1 MLCSLPM
8 RDPKKTLVLLNP
20 KAGSAASIQAIEL
33 AIRSAPDT
41 VLHETTR
48 AGEAGELAAAAVRE
62 GHVGRVIA
70 GGGDGT
76 VSEIV
81 NALANSHVALGIL
94 PLGTGNDL
102 ARTLGIPLDDLSAA
116 LAIAQTGNV
125 RPMDLVLA
133 EADDKPPT
141 YVANVA
147 AGGFS
152 GQVDEQLDDDEKKR
166 WGPLAYLWSAMKVL
180 PDLTGFDTTFS
191 WSDGTQE
198 RVQALNVIIANGR
211 TIAGGWAVAPKAE
224 IDDGLIDVVI
234 VKFGSALDLT
244 AIAAR
249 LVAGDYLDSA
259 DVDHRRVRS
268 VRVEATPEMW
278 FNVDGEL
285 LTKRPIAFRIVP
297 GALRVV
303 AVF

>member
-1 MLCSLPM
+1 MPDS
-8 RDPKKTLVLLNP
+8 KKTLVLLNP
-20 KAGSAASIQAIEL
+20 KAGSAANIQAIEL

-41 VLHETTR
+41 VLHETSR
-48 AGEAGELAAAAVRE
+48 PGEAGELAAAAVRA
-62 GHVGRVIA
+62 GDVGRVIA

-81 NALANSHVALGIL
+81 NALANSEVALGIL

-102 ARTLGIPLDDLSAA
+102 ARTLGLPLDDLEAA
-116 LAIAQTGNV
+116 LAIALTGKV

-133 EADDKPPT
+133 EAEDKPAT

-166 WGPLAYLWSAMKVL
+166 WGPLAYVWSAMKVL
-180 PDLTGFDTTFS
+180 PEVTGFDTTFS
-191 WSDGTQE
+191 WSDGTKE
-198 RVQALNVIIANGR
+198 RVQALNVIVANGR
-211 TIAGGWAVAPKAE
+211 TVAGGWAVAPTAE

-234 VKFGSALDLT
+234 VKFGSALDLA

-268 VRVEATPEMW
+268 VRVEASPEMW

-285 LTKRPIAFRIVP
+285 LTKRPIDFRIVP